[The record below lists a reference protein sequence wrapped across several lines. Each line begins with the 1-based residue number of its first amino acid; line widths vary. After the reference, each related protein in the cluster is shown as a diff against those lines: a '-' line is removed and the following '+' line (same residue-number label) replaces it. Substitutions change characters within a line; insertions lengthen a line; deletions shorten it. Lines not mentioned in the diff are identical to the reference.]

1 MGIGMKENDIGKKGT
16 GAKSKPDERSTS
28 IGFWLIGILI
38 GAGMIALS
46 VILIEFINV
55 ATDFDRDVMEWFYF
69 FHMLIW
75 VIGSFLI
82 SLSAIIPGFINGKLP
97 PALRSGLIIA
107 GVLALIWSLIWAN
120 GIVP

>member
-1 MGIGMKENDIGKKGT
+1 MRMKGT
-16 GAKSKPDERSTS
+16 GPRSKKDDRSPS
-28 IGFWLIGILI
+28 IGLWLIGILI

-46 VILIEFINV
+46 VIVIEFFNV
-55 ATDFDRDVMEWFYF
+55 AFNFDRDVMEWLYF

-75 VIGSFLI
+75 VLGSLLI
-82 SLSAIIPGFINGKLP
+82 SLSALIPGFINGKLP

-107 GVLALIWSLIWAN
+107 GVLGLIWSLIWAN